1 MQYMNKLTYLSNE
14 AFSSI
19 PHELVADL
27 KRMLSANEAQRPTAL
42 DFTGKAPVV
51 YNKCKTVDAYLIP
64 HQPIVFI

>member
-51 YNKCKTVDAYLIP
+51 YNNM
-64 HQPIVFI
+64 